1 MPLRNQF
8 PTSIRYLK
16 ARLQFIKRPMFW
28 GASVVLVLATF
39 FIAEYWTHPEWFQ
52 VDQSDRTPFNDG
64 PSEEAA
70 NQDTSNDL
78 PPVEDNAI
86 GADIDSLPLLFDEI
100 QGFDQ
105 DGTSDDGLAQ
115 APDDPSSLFSE
126 QLLSAPGSL
135 ESDAEDAREGDR
147 SLLNPFASGGARN
160 DLPSSANF
168 SNAVPSNNSPSLAS
182 PSSSALPSFGSLS
195 SPASETASSSPG
207 SGQSPGNPLQSALE
221 RYNSSA
227 PSTSQQFSPNASSP
241 GSSSPSS
248 SGVAGQNQTIPGG
261 SPYLQTSPAPGTTG
275 YTLPPSLTV
284 PSTSS
289 LGTSGRTPNSL
300 QRQPGAFTAPSIV
313 PPVAPNQSGTGF
325 SPNQFP
331 GTGIPNG
338 GVPAYTPPPQ
348 SYPQPQ
354 SSQASPTSAVVSRTG
369 PNYLPGARQFT
380 VSPQ

>member
-8 PTSIRYLK
+8 PTSLRYLK

-52 VDQSDRTPFNDG
+52 VDQSDRTPINDG

-70 NQDTSNDL
+70 NQSASDGL
-78 PPVEDNAI
+78 PPSEDNAI

-100 QGFDQ
+100 QGFGQ
-105 DGTSDDGLAQ
+105 NGTSDSELTQ
-115 APDDPSSLFSE
+115 APDDPSSLFSD
-126 QLLSAPGSL
+126 QLLPAPGSS
-135 ESDAEDAREGDR
+135 ESELEDAREGDR
-147 SLLNPFASGGARN
+147 SLLNPFASNDASN

-182 PSSSALPSFGSLS
+182 PSLSLPSFGRLS
-195 SPASETASSSPG
+195 SPAHGTASSSQG
-207 SGQSPGNPLQSALE
+207 SVQPSGNPLQSALE
-221 RYNSSA
+221 RYNSPA
-227 PSTSQQFSPNASSP
+227 PSTPQQFSPNSSSTASP
-241 GSSSPSS
+241 SPSS
-248 SGVAGQNQTIPGG
+248 SGVAGQNQTIPSS
-261 SPYLQTSPAPGTTG
+261 SPYFQTSPAPGTTG
-275 YTLPPSLTV
+275 YTLPPTLTV

-289 LGTSGRTPNSL
+289 PSTSGRTPSSL

-313 PPVAPNQSGTGF
+313 PPVAPNQSGTVL

-331 GTGIPNG
+331 GTGVPNVG
-338 GVPAYTPPPQ
+338 APAYTPPPQ

-354 SSQASPTSAVVSRTG
+354 SSQTSPSSAIVSRTG